1 MKSSNSKSLLGI
13 AIVIFLLSL
22 VSISVLFVQS
32 FDVCTN
38 GSDLAWREDILQIQM
53 IIFIGRLLF
62 KTTFYILIFFFLIKQ
77 YKAIKN
83 GVLFPHAN
91 VSIIYLMAS
100 FYFLGNF
107 CQENIKTFITAEIP
121 YIVLNFDTTICTL
134 LLIIFALMYKVA
146 AKVSEENNL
155 TI

>member
-13 AIVIFLLSL
+13 AIAIFLLSL

-38 GSDLAWREDILQIQM
+38 GSDLAWREDLFQMQM
-53 IIFIGRLLF
+53 IIFIGKLFF
-62 KTTFYILIFFFLIKQ
+62 KTAFYILLFFFLIKQ
-77 YKAIKN
+77 HKAIKN
-83 GVLFPHAN
+83 GVLFPRAN
-91 VSIIYLMAS
+91 VLIMYFMAA

-107 CQENIKTFITAEIP
+107 CQENIKTFISAETP
-121 YIVLNFDTTICTL
+121 HIVLNFDTTIYTL

>member
-38 GSDLAWREDILQIQM
+38 GSDLAWREDLFQMQM
-53 IIFIGRLLF
+53 IIFIGKLFF
-62 KTTFYILIFFFLIKQ
+62 KTAFYILLFFFLIKQ
-77 YKAIKN
+77 HKAIKN
-83 GVLFPHAN
+83 GVLFPRAN
-91 VSIIYLMAS
+91 VLIMYFMAA

-107 CQENIKTFITAEIP
+107 CQETIKTFISAETP
-121 YIVLNFDTTICTL
+121 HIVLNFDTTIYTL

>member
-32 FDVCTN
+32 FDACTN
-38 GSDLAWREDILQIQM
+38 GSDLAWREDLFQMQM
-53 IIFIGRLLF
+53 IIFIGKLFF
-62 KTTFYILIFFFLIKQ
+62 KTAFYILLFFFLIKQ
-77 YKAIKN
+77 HKSIKN
-83 GVLFPHAN
+83 GVLFPRSN
-91 VSIIYLMAS
+91 VLIMYFMAA

-107 CQENIKTFITAEIP
+107 CQENIKTFISAETP
-121 YIVLNFDTTICTL
+121 HVVLNFDTTIYTL
-134 LLIIFALMYKVA
+134 LLIIFALLYKVA

>member
-22 VSISVLFVQS
+22 VSISVLFVQG

-38 GSDLAWREDILQIQM
+38 GSDLAWREDLFQMQM
-53 IIFIGRLLF
+53 IIFIGKLFF
-62 KTTFYILIFFFLIKQ
+62 KTAFYVLLFFFLIKQ
-77 YKAIKN
+77 HKAIKN
-83 GVLFPHAN
+83 GVLFPRAN
-91 VSIIYLMAS
+91 VLIMYFMAA
-100 FYFLGNF
+100 FYFMGNF
-107 CQENIKTFITAEIP
+107 CQENIKTFISAETP
-121 YIVLNFDTTICTL
+121 HIVLNFDTTIYTL

>member
-38 GSDLAWREDILQIQM
+38 GSDLAWREDLFQMQM
-53 IIFIGRLLF
+53 IIFIGKLFF
-62 KTTFYILIFFFLIKQ
+62 KTAFYILLFFFLIKQ
-77 YKAIKN
+77 HKDIKN
-83 GVLFPHAN
+83 GVLFPRAN
-91 VSIIYLMAS
+91 VLIMYFMAA

-107 CQENIKTFITAEIP
+107 CQENIKTFISAETP
-121 YIVLNFDTTICTL
+121 HIVLNFDTTIYTL

>member
-1 MKSSNSKSLLGI
+1 MKSSNCKSLLGI
-13 AIVIFLLSL
+13 TIVIFLLSL
-22 VSISVLFVQS
+22 ISICILIVQS
-32 FDVCTN
+32 IDVYAN
-38 GSDLAWREDILQIQM
+38 GGNFTWREDILQIQI

-107 CQENIKTFITAEIP
+107 CQENIKTFITAETP
-121 YIVLNFDTTICTL
+121 HIVLNFDTTICTL

>member
-1 MKSSNSKSLLGI
+1 MKSSKSKSLLGI
-13 AIVIFLLSL
+13 AIAIFLLSL

-38 GSDLAWREDILQIQM
+38 GSDLAWREDLFQMQM
-53 IIFIGRLLF
+53 IIFIGKLFF
-62 KTTFYILIFFFLIKQ
+62 KTAFYILLFFFLIKQ
-77 YKAIKN
+77 HKAIKN
-83 GVLFPHAN
+83 GVLFPRAN
-91 VSIIYLMAS
+91 VLIMYFMAA

-107 CQENIKTFITAEIP
+107 CQENIKTFISAETP
-121 YIVLNFDTTICTL
+121 HIVLNFDTTIYTL

>member
-13 AIVIFLLSL
+13 AIAIFLLSL

-38 GSDLAWREDILQIQM
+38 GSDLAWREDLLQMQM
-53 IIFIGRLLF
+53 IIFVGKLFF
-62 KTTFYILIFFFLIKQ
+62 KTAFYILLFFFLIKQ
-77 YKAIKN
+77 HKAIKN
-83 GVLFPHAN
+83 GVLFPRAN
-91 VSIIYLMAS
+91 VLIMYFMAA

-107 CQENIKTFITAEIP
+107 CQENIKTFISAETP
-121 YIVLNFDTTICTL
+121 HIVLNFDTTIYTL

>member
-22 VSISVLFVQS
+22 VCISVLFVQS

-38 GSDLAWREDILQIQM
+38 GSDLAWREDLFQMQM
-53 IIFIGRLLF
+53 IIFIGKLFF
-62 KTTFYILIFFFLIKQ
+62 KTAFYILLFFFLIKQ
-77 YKAIKN
+77 HKAIKN
-83 GVLFPHAN
+83 GVLFPRAN
-91 VSIIYLMAS
+91 VLIMYFMAA
-100 FYFLGNF
+100 FYFMGNF
-107 CQENIKTFITAEIP
+107 CQENIKTFISAETP
-121 YIVLNFDTTICTL
+121 HIVLNFDTTIYTL

>member
-13 AIVIFLLSL
+13 AIAIFLLSL

-38 GSDLAWREDILQIQM
+38 GSDLAWREDLFQMQM
-53 IIFIGRLLF
+53 IIFTGKLFF
-62 KTTFYILIFFFLIKQ
+62 KTAFYILLFFFLIKQ
-77 YKAIKN
+77 HKAIKN
-83 GVLFPHAN
+83 GVLFPRAN
-91 VSIIYLMAS
+91 VLIMYFMAA

-107 CQENIKTFITAEIP
+107 CQENIKTFISAETP
-121 YIVLNFDTTICTL
+121 HIVLNFDTTIYTL

>member
-38 GSDLAWREDILQIQM
+38 GSDLAWREDLFQMHM
-53 IIFIGRLLF
+53 IIFTGKLFF
-62 KTTFYILIFFFLIKQ
+62 KTAFYILLFFFLIKQ
-77 YKAIKN
+77 HKAIKN
-83 GVLFPHAN
+83 GVLFPRAN
-91 VSIIYLMAS
+91 VLIMYFMAA
-100 FYFLGNF
+100 FYFMGNF
-107 CQENIKTFITAEIP
+107 CQENIKTFISAETP
-121 YIVLNFDTTICTL
+121 HIVLNFDTTIYTL

>member
-13 AIVIFLLSL
+13 AIAIFLLSL
-22 VSISVLFVQS
+22 VSISLLFVQS

-38 GSDLAWREDILQIQM
+38 GSDLAWREDLFQMQM
-53 IIFIGRLLF
+53 IIFIGKLFF
-62 KTTFYILIFFFLIKQ
+62 KTAFYILLFFFLIKQ
-77 YKAIKN
+77 HKAIKN
-83 GVLFPHAN
+83 GVLFPRAN
-91 VSIIYLMAS
+91 VLIMYFMAA

-107 CQENIKTFITAEIP
+107 CQENIKTFISAETP
-121 YIVLNFDTTICTL
+121 HIVLNFDTTIYTL

>member
-13 AIVIFLLSL
+13 AIAIFLLSL

-38 GSDLAWREDILQIQM
+38 GNDLAWREDLFQMQM
-53 IIFIGRLLF
+53 IIFVGKLFF
-62 KTTFYILIFFFLIKQ
+62 KTAFYILLFFFLIKQ
-77 YKAIKN
+77 HKAIKN
-83 GVLFPHAN
+83 GVLFPRAN
-91 VSIIYLMAS
+91 VLIMYFMAA

-107 CQENIKTFITAEIP
+107 CQENIKTFISAETP
-121 YIVLNFDTTICTL
+121 HIVLNFDTTIYTL

>member
-38 GSDLAWREDILQIQM
+38 GCDLAWREDLFQMQM
-53 IIFIGRLLF
+53 IIFIGKLFF
-62 KTTFYILIFFFLIKQ
+62 KTAFYILLFFFLIKQ
-77 YKAIKN
+77 HKAIKN
-83 GVLFPHAN
+83 GVLFPRAN
-91 VSIIYLMAS
+91 VLIMYFMAA
-100 FYFLGNF
+100 FYFMGNF
-107 CQENIKTFITAEIP
+107 CQENIKTFISAETP
-121 YIVLNFDTTICTL
+121 HIVLNFDTTIYTL

>member
-38 GSDLAWREDILQIQM
+38 GSDLAWREDLFQMQM
-53 IIFIGRLLF
+53 IIFIGKLFF
-62 KTTFYILIFFFLIKQ
+62 KTAFYILLFFFLIKQ
-77 YKAIKN
+77 HKAIKN
-83 GVLFPHAN
+83 GVLFPRAN
-91 VSIIYLMAS
+91 VLIMYFMAA

-107 CQENIKTFITAEIP
+107 FQENIKTFISAETP
-121 YIVLNFDTTICTL
+121 HIVLNFDTTIYTL